1 MAVQH
6 SIRRIPSILL
16 LALLGLAVVAGTASY
31 LSRPEP
37 ETTPAA
43 QITATVPLA
52 TMTEVASKLRPR
64 NMAPIPK
71 RAPRAATAGTNA
83 ARSVAALFQS
93 DTEIKNRKDAI
104 VYIISRNIPENDRFL
119 GAYKADWSISGRAQ
133 SRLGEASALPG
144 LLDIANQVHRAQDS
158 NGLNHQAYSLADAM
172 SDSIW
177 RKNTAVRL
185 KFLTASLSA
194 CADDTTQRTLSN
206 VRRKCG
212 AHTDQ
217 SEGGQ

>member
-71 RAPRAATAGTNA
+71 RAPRAATAGTNP
-83 ARSVAALFQS
+83 ARS
-93 DTEIKNRKDAI
+93 
-104 VYIISRNIPENDRFL
+104 
-119 GAYKADWSISGRAQ
+119 
-133 SRLGEASALPG
+133 
-144 LLDIANQVHRAQDS
+144 AQDS
-158 NGLNHQAYSLADAM
+158 NGLNDQAYSLADAM
-172 SDSIW
+172 RVSIW

-194 CADDTTQRTLSN
+194 CADDTTADRPTVES
-206 VRRKCG
+206 G
-212 AHTDQ
+212 
-217 SEGGQ
+217 